1 MAASVR
7 SARARHFRAR
17 VTESTL
23 MEIKSPDPRKATVG
37 SVPDGGAT
45 ASGFPFHAKESAM
58 LRVLLPVDG
67 SENAVRAT
75 QALIKTL
82 DWYKERP
89 AIEVLAVHLAV
100 PQLPNMSLVIT
111 QEMLE
116 RYYAEETDNMLAAS
130 KKCLDAAGVRYTVT
144 KRVGPIAESIVDQA
158 RQSGSNMICMG
169 TRGMTALANVL
180 LGSVA
185 TRVLHL
191 AHIPVVLIH

>member
-1 MAASVR
+1 
-7 SARARHFRAR
+7 
-17 VTESTL
+17 
-23 MEIKSPDPRKATVG
+23 
-37 SVPDGGAT
+37 
-45 ASGFPFHAKESAM
+45 M

-75 QALIKTL
+75 QALIDTL
-82 DWYKERP
+82 DWYKVPP
-89 AIEVLAVHLAV
+89 AVDLLAVHLPV

-111 QEMLE
+111 HEMLE
-116 RYYAEETDNMLAAS
+116 RYYAEETDSMMAAS
-130 KKCLDAAGVRYTVT
+130 RKCLDAAGVRYTAK

-158 RQSGSNMICMG
+158 RQTGSNMIYMG
-169 TRGMTALANVL
+169 TRGMTAFANVL